1 MSTYNLIKSPSG
13 GADLPYIHRDISW
26 LSFNERV
33 LQEAQDPRVPLL
45 ERLKFLAIYS
55 SNLDEFFR
63 VRVANHRNLVRL
75 GKRTKKELDFDPKK
89 VLRDILKV
97 VNDQQEK
104 FSSIFSD
111 EIIPQLAKEGIY
123 LRRRLELSKKQQVFI
138 QDYFHSAMLPYVQ
151 PVLLVRDKIRPFLNN
166 GTLYLVNELTDK
178 ETKET
183 VYALVKAPSQELGR
197 FVVLPSDDEDTHEI
211 IMIDDIVRQSV
222 SSMFPGYAIEDT
234 YSIKLTRDAELYIDD
249 EFSGDLVDKIKTS
262 LSKRHVGPASR
273 FVYDRQM
280 PRELLAYLR
289 DTFDLG
295 RYDLLREGRYHNN
308 ADFFGFP
315 SFGRTDLLYP
325 PRPAIKHLALEGAE
339 DFWGTIAEADQ
350 LLYYPYHSY
359 NSVVRFFE
367 EASTDPD
374 VTHIKIVQYRVAK
387 KSRIMDAI
395 RLAVERGKQVSAF
408 IEIKARFDEEANLR
422 WGEMLKEAG
431 VTVHYSFPGVKVHAK
446 LAIVRR
452 VESGKAKLYTYVST
466 GNFHETTAKVYTDF
480 GLFTADKRI
489 TTETARLFTFLETV
503 RVPRTEFKHILV
515 GQFNLR
521 GGFVDRIDREIH
533 NALAGKEARIFVKMN
548 SLQDTRMIEK
558 LYEASQ
564 AGVKIRIIVRGICSL
579 VPGLKGFSENI
590 EAISIVDRYLEH
602 SRVFIYHNDGKP
614 EVYMSSADWMTR
626 NLSYR
631 IETAVPIYDPLI
643 KQRIIEL
650 NELQWID
657 NVKARLL
664 DQDLKNEYRN
674 TGSPVQLRS
683 QLESYHYIRRLEKAV
698 EAEQLAEKGSEE

>member
-1 MSTYNLIKSPSG
+1 MSNYNLIQSPSG

-89 VLRDILKV
+89 ILRDILKI

-123 LRRRLELSKKQQVFI
+123 LRRRLELSKKQQRFI
-138 QDYFHSAMLPYVQ
+138 TDYFHSAMLPYVQ

-166 GTLYLVNELTDK
+166 GTLYLINELTDK
-178 ETKET
+178 ETNET
-183 VYALVKAPSQELGR
+183 AYALVKAPSQELGR
-197 FVVLPSDDEDTHEI
+197 FLVLPSDGDAHEI
-211 IMIDDIVRQSV
+211 IMMDDIVRHSV
-222 SSMFPGYAIEDT
+222 SSMFPGYEIEDT

-280 PRELLAYLR
+280 GRDLLGYLR

-325 PRPAIKHLALEGAE
+325 PRPAIKHLALEE
-339 DFWGTIAEADQ
+339 TTDFWGTIAEADQ

-359 NSVVRFFE
+359 DSVVRFFE
-367 EASTDPD
+367 EASTDAD

-452 VESGKAKLYTYVST
+452 LEKGKAKLYTYVST

-521 GGFVDRIDREIH
+521 GGFTDRIDREIH
-533 NALAGKEARIFVKMN
+533 NALAGKEAKIFLKMN

-579 VPGLKGFSENI
+579 VPALKNVSENI
-590 EAISIVDRYLEH
+590 QAISIVDRYLEH
-602 SRVFIYHNDGKP
+602 SRVFIYHNDGNP
-614 EVYMSSADWMTR
+614 DVFISSADWMTR

-643 KQRIIEL
+643 KARIIEL

-657 NVKARLL
+657 NVKARVL
-664 DQDLKNEYRN
+664 DAKLSNTYRR
-674 TGSPVQLRS
+674 TGSEVQIRS
-683 QLESYHYIRRLEKAV
+683 QLESYHYIRRLEKA
-698 EAEQLAEKGSEE
+698 AETEILAERDAEVQ